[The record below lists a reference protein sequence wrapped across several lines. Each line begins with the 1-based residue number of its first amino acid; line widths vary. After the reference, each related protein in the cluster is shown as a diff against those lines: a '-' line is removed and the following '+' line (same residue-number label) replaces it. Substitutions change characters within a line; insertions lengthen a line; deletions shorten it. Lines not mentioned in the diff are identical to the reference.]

1 MPRRRATGRWRAL
14 ALIGAL
20 VVLGACHVDATVAV
34 TVAED
39 GSGSIEV
46 TVIADAEVVEAA
58 PDLVDDLRLD
68 DLQQAGWNVEGPTAV
83 EGGGLQVVLSH
94 PFASPE
100 EATALLGQ
108 LSGDGGL
115 LAGFELDQQRSF
127 ARVGTELSGS
137 LTFEA
142 GLAELA
148 DADIVEQIGGA
159 PYVETLAERGIPVED
174 AFRLRLV
181 VTAPGDLVDTN
192 GTPSP
197 STGDEATVT
206 WEADL
211 VGAAATEAGQPVT
224 LRTAIVDEDAQI
236 ARRLERF
243 APWALASW
251 GVFMV
256 FVVVPAVVLLRRRR
270 RAHR

>member
-1 MPRRRATGRWRAL
+1 M
-14 ALIGAL
+14 
-20 VVLGACHVDATVAV
+20 
-34 TVAED
+34 AED

-46 TVIADAEVVEAA
+46 TVTADAEVVEAA

-68 DLQQAGWNVEGPTAV
+68 DLQQAGWNVDGPTAV

-94 PFASPE
+94 PFASTE

-159 PYVETLAERGIPVED
+159 PYVETLADRGIPVED
-174 AFRLRLV
+174 AFGLRLV
-181 VTAPGDLVDTN
+181 VTAPGDVVDTN

-197 STGDEATVT
+197 STGNETTVT

-224 LRTAIVDEDAQI
+224 LRTAIVDEDAQ
-236 ARRLERF
+236 RRPATRTVR
-243 APWALASW
+243 SMGI
-251 GVFMV
+251 GVLGGV
-256 FVVVPAVVLLRRRR
+256 HGVRRRSR
-270 RAHR
+270 RGAPTSPPARSSLTTATAAFMSRQSGWSISVTRRSPPGL